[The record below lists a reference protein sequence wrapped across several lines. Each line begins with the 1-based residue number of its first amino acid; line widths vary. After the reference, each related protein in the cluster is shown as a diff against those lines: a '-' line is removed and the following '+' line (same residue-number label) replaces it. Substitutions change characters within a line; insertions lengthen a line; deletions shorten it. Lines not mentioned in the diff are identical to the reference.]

1 MSGKATFIV
10 IIGFTLLFMVAI
22 RNFGNIST
30 DAVGN
35 MVGYY
40 SEMIAH
46 NIAVSGANLAANQI
60 FVDPTWDDG
69 IDNQSFSGGTLDVSV
84 DIIDAYKNIR
94 RISATGVYHG
104 MTSTVQVTLS
114 PSKFSKFAYYSVSEG
129 ASIWWNGTDTVWGP
143 FHTQDNLRAANHPVF
158 FGKASS
164 LKSVIYYN
172 NNKNANKPYFLG
184 GYETGVNVPLPTDAV
199 DNMEAAADAGG
210 LKFENKDTV
219 YLYFVKDSL
228 KYKYSYSAAYNTVY
242 LPDASPNGMIFAK
255 NSVVRLKGTVK
266 GQYTIGCNSTTS
278 STGKGSVWLDDNIVY
293 DKDPRQYT
301 NSTDMLGICAEN
313 YVWLTKN
320 SANNSSIDIMASIY
334 SEKFG
339 FGAQDYDTRPISGN
353 INLLGGII
361 QKTRAAVGTFSGS
374 NINHGFAK
382 RYKYDERFMLASP
395 PYFPG
400 TGGFEIVSWLE

>member
-10 IIGFTLLFMVAI
+10 IVGFTILFMVAI

-30 DAVGN
+30 DGVGN

-69 IDNQSFSGGTLDVSV
+69 YEDQNFSGGKLDVSV
-84 DIIDAYKNIR
+84 TVVDVYKNVR
-94 RISATGVYHG
+94 RITATGSYLG

-129 ASIWWNGTDTVWGP
+129 SSIWWMAKDTVWGP
-143 FHTQDNLRAANHPVF
+143 FHTQDNLRVSNHPTF
-158 FGKASS
+158 YGKASS
-164 LKSVIYYN
+164 LKSLIYYTS
-172 NNKNANKPYFLG
+172 KTADKPNFLG
-184 GYETGVNVPLPTDAV
+184 GYETGVNLPLPTDAV
-199 DNMEAAADAGG
+199 DNMETAVDAGG
-210 LKFENKDTV
+210 LKFTGKDTV
-219 YLYFVKDSL
+219 YLFFVKDSL
-228 KYKYSYSAAYNTVY
+228 KIKYSYSSPYTTVY
-242 LPDASPNGMIFAK
+242 LPDAAPNGMIFAK

-266 GQYTIGCNSTTS
+266 GQYNVACNSTTT
-278 STGKGSVWLDDNIVY
+278 STGKGSIWLDDNIVY
-293 DKDPRQYT
+293 DKDPRQYPT
-301 NSTDMLGICAEN
+301 STDMLGICAEN
-313 YVWLTKN
+313 YVWIT
-320 SANNSSIDIMASIY
+320 NNLPNRSNINIHASIY

-339 FGAQDYDTRPISGN
+339 FGAQDYDSGSPRGT

-361 QKTRAAVGTFSGS
+361 HKTRAAVGQFSGTTVT
-374 NINHGFAK
+374 HGYSK
-382 RYKYDERFMLASP
+382 SYRYDDRFMLASP